1 MPDKLPDEPFF
12 IQLCEGYTEAETA
25 EIQQHIEEWAAGT
38 YISVAHSILDHATR
52 KQIDPLRYLRK
63 AHTFNKKR
71 AQRVPKT
78 GYRVDGSAV
87 YRKGSE
93 YLIVRLDQFGSE
105 KIVTYGIND
114 D

>member
-1 MPDKLPDEPFF
+1 MPDALPDDPFF
-12 IQLCEGYTEAETA
+12 IQLCQGYTEVETA
-25 EIQQHIEEWAAGT
+25 EIQQYIEEWAAGT

-52 KQIDPLRYLRK
+52 KQIDPLRYLRACAYLQQK
-63 AHTFNKKR
+63 ACPTSS
-71 AQRVPKT
+71 KT

-105 KIVTYGIND
+105 KIVTYGVND